1 MGASAYVN
9 RPPRADPF
17 GNAPFHSRRYVLL
30 YGLVILCV
38 IESASRMRIGSESS
52 RLRRHS

>member
-38 IESASRMRIGSESS
+38 IVSASRMRIGSESS
-52 RLRRHS
+52 GLRRHS